1 LEMFQKLNDVL
12 KYDEMFDK
20 TILISPTNSGKTTFF
35 IKNAIQNKIKTILI
49 VSLQSAIQQAKFD
62 HPEIGVYYQFE
73 KTKNLHACD
82 CIATTYQS
90 FNKVC
95 AILKDEL
102 QDWHVV
108 YDEAHN
114 AVLSADK
121 NYRGKEMNRI
131 L

>member
-1 LEMFQKLNDVL
+1 
-12 KYDEMFDK
+12 
-20 TILISPTNSGKTTFF
+20 
-35 IKNAIQNKIKTILI
+35 
-49 VSLQSAIQQAKFD
+49 KFD

-131 L
+131 LSTVNSFKKFTLMSGTWIDFSHPVLDD